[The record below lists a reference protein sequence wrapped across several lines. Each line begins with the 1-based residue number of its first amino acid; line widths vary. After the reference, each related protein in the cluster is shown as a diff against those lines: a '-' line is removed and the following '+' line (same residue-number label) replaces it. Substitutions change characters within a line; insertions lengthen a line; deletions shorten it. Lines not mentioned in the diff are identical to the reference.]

1 MTKLQKEK
9 KSRPLTREEKPFIPP
24 KYQHLAAII
33 LLYLSLIIFLNQVIF
48 EGKTFLGVD
57 TIASHSFDTVVKEAR
72 EQGIFPLWNPYI
84 FCGMPSYGSLTY
96 SGDRF
101 FDLIGTLL
109 GYTTSVF
116 RYVLTLNS
124 PVGWV
129 IFYYFAFAAGMYALT
144 FSKVRNKVAALLA
157 GLGAIF
163 STYIIEWIMIGHN
176 TKIAVI
182 CWLPWLLLLIENL
195 RIKFDWKYAV
205 LLIPTFHFIFLPG
218 HVQMIFYVFLTVGIY
233 FIFFFIQT
241 VLQKQNW
248 KGVLIAGCVVAVAAV
263 FAFAMDADKYL
274 SVLEYNPYSMRGA
287 APIVKEPG
295 TEGKTLEGGLAYDY
309 ATDWSFAPGEM
320 MTFLIPSW
328 YGFGIHTYDGKLTR
342 QPLKVNTYWG
352 PERWV
357 NNPPYM
363 GIIILLFAVLGFV
376 RFRKEPFVQFLA
388 VLIAFALLVS
398 FGREFS
404 LVYDL
409 MFKYFPYFNKFR
421 IPIMILVL
429 VHTFIPLVAAYG
441 ISSVMNGRPGF
452 RPDAEKK
459 WKYAV
464 YGATGFLVL
473 ALAGR
478 DVFVDIYSGFF
489 PFKEMASSIARMV
502 GTRQAEVLSEF
513 YNFIVDTVMT
523 DLYVALILIIIV
535 LGACWLYLKGNLKF
549 AALSFV
555 LVVAVIADLWRV
567 DSKPMEPKPR
577 GDQQAYF
584 TAPPYVKFLQKD
596 TTLYRTLTFIDGQ
609 PPYDNTLAYWKIQN
623 AYGYQGAKMRA
634 YQDMV
639 DVGGIGNPLVWQL
652 MDVKY
657 IISNTPDSSSI
668 LQLVYNGNDRKVYF
682 NRASLPR
689 AFFVNRYAVASGLD
703 ILKKIAAISFNP
715 TDVAYF
721 TEDPKIQI
729 DPPQSGA
736 KADFVRYG
744 MQDFTMDI
752 TATGNNLLFLSET
765 YYPNGWKAFLD
776 GKEIPIYR
784 LDYLFRGVAVPAGT
798 HTLEMKFEPR
808 GFAIGKNLSL
818 GANILA
824 LGALGFI
831 AYDWRRKRKGSGGRP
846 LQEEAPDKDKS
857 DASTGKE
864 QGSN

>member
-1 MTKLQKEK
+1 MSKFQKEK
-9 KSRPLTREEKPFIPP
+9 KSRLLTREERPFIPP

-33 LLYLSLIIFLNQVIF
+33 LLYLSLILFFNEVIF
-48 EGKTFLGVD
+48 GGKTFLGVD
-57 TIASHSFDTVVKEAR
+57 TIASHSFDTVIKEAK

-101 FDLIGTLL
+101 FDLTGTVL
-109 GYTTSVF
+109 GYITKIF

-129 IFYYFAFAAGMYALT
+129 IFYYFAFSVGMYVLT
-144 FSKVRNKVAALLA
+144 FSKVNSKMAALIA
-157 GLGAIF
+157 ALGAIF

-182 CWLPWLLLLIENL
+182 CWLPWLLLLIEKL
-195 RIKFDWKYAV
+195 RIKFDWKYAI

-218 HVQMIFYVFLTVGIY
+218 HVQMIFYVFLTLGFY
-233 FIFFFIQT
+233 FLFFFIQEI
-241 VLQKQNW
+241 VQKQNW
-248 KGVLIAGCVVAVAAV
+248 KGVLIAGCVVAFAAV

-295 TEGKTLEGGLAYDY
+295 ADAKTLEGGLAYDY

-328 YGFGIHTYDGKLTR
+328 YGFGIHTYDGKLTTR
-342 QPLKVNTYWG
+342 PLKVNTYWG

-363 GIIILLFAVLGFV
+363 GIIILLFAVYGFI

-388 VLIAFALLVS
+388 VLIVFSLLVA
-398 FGREFS
+398 FGREFP

-441 ISSVMNGRPGF
+441 ISSVINSKTGLSSE
-452 RPDAEKK
+452 AEKK
-459 WKYAV
+459 WKYAI
-464 YGATGFLVL
+464 YGTAGFLVL
-473 ALAGR
+473 AVVGR
-478 DVFVDIYSGFF
+478 SIFVDIYSGFF
-489 PFKEMASSIARMV
+489 PLKEMGSSIVRMV
-502 GTRQAEVLSEF
+502 GTRQAEVVSEF
-513 YNFIVDTVMT
+513 YNFIVNTAMT
-523 DLYVALILIIIV
+523 DLYVALVLTIV
-535 LGACWLYLKGNLKF
+535 SLGACWLYLRGSLKF
-549 AALSFV
+549 STLSFI
-555 LVVAVIADLWRV
+555 LVAAVVTDLWRV
-567 DSKPMEPKPR
+567 DAKPMEPKPQR
-577 GDQQAYF
+577 DQQAYF
-584 TAPPYVKFLQKD
+584 AAPEYVKFLQRD
-596 TTLYRTLTFIDGQ
+596 TTIFRTLTFIDGQ

-634 YQDMV
+634 FQDMA
-639 DVGGIGNPLVWQL
+639 DVGGMGNPLVWQL

-657 IISNTPDSSSI
+657 IISNTPDSSSM
-668 LQLVYNGNDRKVYF
+668 LQLVYNGNERKVYF

-689 AFFVNRYAVASGLD
+689 AFFVNRYEVASGLD
-703 ILKKIAAISFNP
+703 ILKKIAALAFNP

-721 TEDPKIQI
+721 MEDPKIQV
-729 DPPQSGA
+729 DPPRNGTRV
-736 KADFVRYG
+736 DYVHYG
-744 MQDFTMDI
+744 MQEFTMDV

-765 YYPNGWKAFLD
+765 YYPNGWKAYLD
-776 GKEIPIYR
+776 GKDIPIYR
-784 LDYLFRGVAVPAGT
+784 LDYLFRGVVVPPGT

-818 GANILA
+818 GANILL
-824 LGALGFI
+824 LGALGFFVF
-831 AYDWRRKRKGSGGRP
+831 DWWKKRKTTSGPAASRESVK
-846 LQEEAPDKDKS
+846 EENRVPA
-857 DASTGKE
+857 TGNE
-864 QGSN
+864 QANT